1 MRIGVDAM
9 GGDFAPKSPVHGALQ
24 YLHEFGSDNTI
35 VLIGDEE
42 KIKSSLSECHTS
54 YPTNLVEIVH
64 ASETIEMTDSPAK
77 AIREK
82 KNSSMVVG
90 LNLHKEHKIDAFISA
105 GNTGAQMAASLLI
118 LGRIPGVNR
127 PSIGSFLPS
136 DNGVVLLLDVGANTD
151 CKPLNLAQ
159 FGLMGGIY
167 LDHLYSVK
175 DPTIGLLSI
184 GEEATKGNELTRN
197 AHALMV
203 ETVPNFIGNVEGR
216 DIMRNKSNVVVCDGF
231 TGNILLKFAEAVLGV
246 ITRGFKSHIG
256 KNLFSII
263 GALLV
268 KPAFR
273 QLKMS
278 YDYQEYGGVP
288 LLGVNGISII
298 CHGSSSSK
306 AIKNAIRVAETMSI
320 KKVNVHIKEQ
330 MSRFIE
336 KGNIN

>member
-9 GGDFAPKSPVHGALQ
+9 GGDFAPKSPVLGTLQ

-42 KIKSSLSECHTS
+42 KIKSSLSESHIN
-54 YPTNLVEIVH
+54 YPTNSVEIVH
-64 ASETIEMTDSPAK
+64 TSETIEMTDSPAK

-90 LNLHKEHKIDAFISA
+90 LNLHKEHKLDAFISA

-136 DNGVVLLLDVGANTD
+136 DSGVVLLLDVGANTD
-151 CKPLNLAQ
+151 CKPINLAQ

-197 AHALMV
+197 AYALMV

-256 KNLFSII
+256 KNLFSNM

-273 QLKMS
+273 QLKLS